1 MLRQWTD
8 VFLPNLDMLIKD
20 VAVPKAHV
28 TNELGSLSTEWA
40 QRAV

>member
-20 VAVPKAHV
+20 AVPKARV